1 MGEEKTEPA
10 TDHKRQEAR
19 KSGNV
24 LKSQDATV
32 AALLFAFAYSISFVA
47 QHIFRWCYGF
57 FVETFENLHLYTD
70 YELTGVLGILLKA
83 SLIILICSAPMAAIA
98 FLIAWGSNFMQ
109 VGVLFTTKPL
119 NPSEGIKKLN
129 PIKGFKNIFSMKK
142 VIELGKAFIKLI
154 VISWLFYSSIM
165 DMMGPILQTSD
176 MSIGAAMGFAGSMV
190 LSIGQKV
197 ALAMVAIAGLDWFL
211 QRWQYNKSLKMSRK
225 EIMDEYKK
233 LEGDP
238 HVKGRLRQKQMEMA
252 MNAGRGAVADAD
264 VVITNPTHYAVALEY
279 KPKKGQKSP
288 KVIAKGKNAY
298 ALEIRRIAE
307 ENFILVVEDPPTA
320 RALYSQV
327 EVDQDIPPELF
338 QAVAK
343 IIALLYKGRRRHE
356 NQPEMPAQDLLAA
369 TQPKYAEDMVE
380 SIPEVDP
387 IPEAVPGPIPEVM
400 PADPSEPPAEP
411 RPDDEASRLQDG
423 PSPL

>member
-24 LKSQDATV
+24 LKSQDAIV

-47 QHIFRWCYGF
+47 QNIFRWCYGF

-70 YELTGVLGILLKA
+70 YELTGITGLLLKA
-83 SLIILICSAPMAAIA
+83 CLVLLISAAPMAAIA
-98 FLIAWGSNFMQ
+98 FLIAWLGNFMQ
-109 VGVLFTTKPL
+109 VGVLITTKPL
-119 NPSEGIKKLN
+119 NAAEGLKKLN

-142 VIELGKAFIKLI
+142 VIELGKAFVKLI
-154 VISWLFYSSIM
+154 VITWIFYGAIT

-176 MSIGAAMGFAGSMV
+176 MSIPAAMSFAGSLV

-197 ALAMVAIAGLDWFL
+197 ALAMVAIAGADWFL

-252 MNAGRGAVADAD
+252 MNAGRGSVAEAD
-264 VVITNPTHYAVALEY
+264 VVITNPTHYAVAIEY
-279 KPKKGQKSP
+279 KPKKGQKAP
-288 KVIAKGKNAY
+288 VVLAKGKNAY

-307 ENFILVVEDPPTA
+307 ENFILIVEDPPLA
-320 RALYSQV
+320 RMLYAQV
-327 EVDQDIPPELF
+327 EVEQPIPPELF

-343 IIALLYKGRRRHE
+343 IIALLYKGRRRPQAQ
-356 NQPEMPAQDLLAA
+356 QPVLTEIPSMAPPVDLQAQLEAPNEA
-369 TQPKYAEDMVE
+369 
-380 SIPEVDP
+380 IP
-387 IPEAVPGPIPEVM
+387 
-400 PADPSEPPAEP
+400 PS
-411 RPDDEASRLQDG
+411 
-423 PSPL
+423 SPQEGTVG